1 MKTVPISGIR
11 CGPAGA
17 FRYVGGNGMPALPG
31 KQKESRNISV
41 ICSNIRYCI
50 TFGDH
55 RYNGLQTFTDGKHP
69 FLQLQTPKQS
79 YVPASVFLLAA
90 GRAYLNNYT
99 HYAWGTQVN

>member
-1 MKTVPISGIR
+1 MKAVLISGIR
-11 CGPAGA
+11 RGPAGA

-50 TFGDH
+50 TFWDH